1 MKTILF
7 FCISTALIT
16 ASFLLTGCSAGGG
29 SGAPQAQASGEP
41 AAALAVA
48 HWVKGNPVDIS
59 DGVHVVEFWATW
71 CPPCR
76 TSIPHLTQ
84 IQQQYKDRGVNIIGI
99 SNEELG
105 TVEPFV
111 TRMGSKMNYTV
122 AIDEGRNTSKGY
134 MGKYGVNGIP
144 QAFVV
149 KDGAVVWHG
158 HPMDKL
164 EAAIDDALK

>member
-1 MKTILF
+1 M
-7 FCISTALIT
+7 
-16 ASFLLTGCSAGGG
+16 
-29 SGAPQAQASGEP
+29 
-41 AAALAVA
+41 A
-48 HWVKGNPVDIS
+48 HWVKGSPVDIS

-111 TRMGSKMNYTV
+111 NRMGSKMDYTV
-122 AIDEGRNTSKGY
+122 AIDEGQSTSKGY

-144 QAFVV
+144 HAFVV

-158 HPMDKL
+158 HPMAKL